1 MSQVKKK
8 KTRSSSSL
16 LEEDLKFERIIYF
29 SGWIFFLI
37 TLVILGV
44 FLVFDVMLGL
54 IELLLDASTFSVII
68 FSGTNS
74 AISFALAT
82 RIKKNRDQKKKLFVD
97 WLKGEFLFCVI
108 AILVVSA
115 YQW

>member
-1 MSQVKKK
+1 MSKVKKK
-8 KTRSSSSL
+8 STRLNGSL
-16 LEEDLKFERIIYF
+16 SEEDLIFERIIYI

-37 TLVILGV
+37 LLVYLGA
-44 FLVFDVMLGL
+44 FFVFDFILQL
-54 IELLLDASTFSVII
+54 IEIDLNASNFSVII
-68 FSGTNS
+68 FTGTNS

-97 WLKGEFLFCVI
+97 WLLGEFLFCVI
-108 AILVVSA
+108 GILVVAA

>member
-1 MSQVKKK
+1 MSKVKKK
-8 KTRSSSSL
+8 STRFDGSL

-29 SGWIFFLI
+29 SGWIFLLI
-37 TLVILGV
+37 LLVYLGAFFV
-44 FLVFDVMLGL
+44 ADFIFGF
-54 IELLLDASTFSVII
+54 IELQLNAPSFSMII
-68 FSGTNS
+68 FTGTNS

-108 AILVVSA
+108 AIIAVSL

>member
-1 MSQVKKK
+1 MSKVKKK
-8 KTRSSSSL
+8 STRLDGSL
-16 LEEDLKFERIIYF
+16 SEEDLIFERIIYF
-29 SGWIFFLI
+29 SGWIFLLIVLVFL
-37 TLVILGV
+37 GA
-44 FLVFDVMLGL
+44 FLVFDFIFGL
-54 IELLLDASTFSVII
+54 IELQLTAPSLSVIV
-68 FSGTNS
+68 FTGTNS

-108 AILVVSA
+108 AILVVAA

>member
-1 MSQVKKK
+1 MSKIKKK
-8 KTRSSSSL
+8 STRFDGNLS
-16 LEEDLKFERIIYF
+16 EEDLIFEKIIYF
-29 SGWIFFLI
+29 TGWIFFLI
-37 TLVILGV
+37 LLVYLGAFFV
-44 FLVFDVMLGL
+44 VDFLFGL
-54 IELLLDASTFSVII
+54 IELQLNPSSFSMII
-68 FSGTNS
+68 FTGTNS

-82 RIKKNRDQKKKLFVD
+82 RIKKDRDQKKKMFVD

>member
-1 MSQVKKK
+1 MSKVKKK
-8 KTRSSSSL
+8 STRSSSSL

-37 TLVILGV
+37 SLVILGE
-44 FLVFDVMLGL
+44 FLVFDFLLGL
-54 IELLLDASTFSVII
+54 IELQLNASTFSAII
-68 FSGTNS
+68 FSGTNG

-108 AILVVSA
+108 AIFVVAA

>member
-1 MSQVKKK
+1 MSKVKKK
-8 KTRSSSSL
+8 SARLDRSL
-16 LEEDLKFERIIYF
+16 LEEDLKFERIMYF
-29 SGWIFFLI
+29 SGWIFLI
-37 TLVILGV
+37 ILLV
-44 FLVFDVMLGL
+44 FLGAFFIFDFILRL
-54 IELLLDASTFSVII
+54 IELQLNASNFSVIV
-68 FSGTNS
+68 FTGTNC
-74 AISFALAT
+74 AICFALAT

>member
-1 MSQVKKK
+1 MSKVKKK
-8 KTRSSSSL
+8 ITKSSSSL

-29 SGWIFFLI
+29 SGWIFFII
-37 TLVILGV
+37 TLVSLGV
-44 FLVFDVMLGL
+44 FLVFDFMLGL
-54 IELLLDASTFSVII
+54 IELQLNAPSFSLIV

-97 WLKGEFLFCVI
+97 WLKGEFLFCVL
-108 AILVVSA
+108 AIFVVAA

>member
-1 MSQVKKK
+1 MSKVKKK
-8 KTRSSSSL
+8 ASRFDGSL

-29 SGWIFFLI
+29 SGWIFLLI
-37 TLVILGV
+37 LLVYLGA
-44 FLVFDVMLGL
+44 FFIGDFIFGL
-54 IELLLDASTFSVII
+54 IELQLNASSFSMII
-68 FSGTNS
+68 FTGTNS

>member
-1 MSQVKKK
+1 MSKVKKK
-8 KTRSSSSL
+8 STRLDGSL
-16 LEEDLKFERIIYF
+16 SQEDLIFEKIIYF
-29 SGWIFFLI
+29 SGWIFLLI
-37 TLVILGV
+37 LLVYLGA
-44 FLVFDVMLGL
+44 FLVFDFIFGL
-54 IELLLDASTFSVII
+54 IELELNASNFSVII
-68 FSGTNS
+68 FTGTNS

-108 AILVVSA
+108 AILVVAA

>member
-1 MSQVKKK
+1 MSKVKKK
-8 KTRSSSSL
+8 STRSSSSL

-29 SGWIFFLI
+29 SGWIFFL
-37 TLVILGV
+37 TSLVILGV
-44 FLVFDVMLGL
+44 FLVFDFILGL
-54 IELLLDASTFSVII
+54 IELQLNASTFSAII
-68 FSGTNS
+68 FSGTNG

-82 RIKKNRDQKKKLFVD
+82 RIKKNRDQKKNLFVD

-108 AILVVSA
+108 AIFVVAA